1 MASLPKK
8 RQSNENR
15 KEKKG
20 LKLKKYLKISV
31 AFHCGSREEIILKYF
46 DLNCI
51 PFKMCVCVNSKQ
63 FTKSSFHNRLVPSHE
78 QVRFF
83 KKYHKNYVNMCAC
96 VCLKM
101 LCIRFLGNV

>member
-51 PFKMCVCVNSKQ
+51 PFKMCVCVLIRNNSLRVVFITDWFQVTNKSD
-63 FTKSSFHNRLVPSHE
+63 FLRNITKIMWIC
-78 QVRFF
+78 VR
-83 KKYHKNYVNMCAC
+83 VCA
-96 VCLKM
+96 
-101 LCIRFLGNV
+101 